1 MHQFDVTSLFMF
13 RSFPFISYTIMDFP
27 DFANHFRFAAF
38 GFHGKMLVFNVIP
51 NMRCHPKVKFVFS
64 ISVCLFVC
72 LSLSL
77 SHYILHTRNRLIYQ
91 FIFDLEMIVMM
102 TESQ

>member
-38 GFHGKMLVFNVIP
+38 GFHGEVLVFNVIP
-51 NMRCHPKVKFVFS
+51 KMRCHLKVEFVFS
-64 ISVCLFVC
+64 ISVYLSVC
-72 LSLSL
+72 LSL
-77 SHYILHTRNRLIYQ
+77 SHYILHTRIRLIYQ